1 VEEVVLAQQR
11 LWFGEAL
18 FFAFEETKE
27 RPRVSGVGQPER
39 ATGGEADV
47 HFIVNLGVSRI

>member
-1 VEEVVLAQQR
+1 VKKVVLAQQR

-27 RPRVSGVGQPER
+27 SPRVSGVGQPER
-39 ATGGEADV
+39 AMGSEADV
-47 HFIVNLGVSRI
+47 HFIGEIPSNAW